1 MTCSPKDII
10 TSFCQGVHIEHIDA
24 DLIILTK
31 TRTKHALDVFAEEQC
46 AQETL
51 IQILESLKYTHKNG
65 KIKGIIDHYN
75 TVWLPNNEVS
85 HNLVHFLEF
94 LVQHE
99 DHRRI
104 AFLLERIHETKNPV
118 SYAAYFFSGA
128 LLSCIG
134 ASIYFY
140 LTDSWNSFLNFI
152 TLTIPQIG
160 KWFLENILLTQN
172 LSIIILAYQ
181 FIKTFFDFHHIYI
194 DRTTSDP
201 KKFIKIATVALLTM
215 TAQALSFLYINIA
228 RFIPGL
234 LLIIASSIESIWLF
248 IELLYK
254 PDEKDQRQIDAMST
268 LEQIKYF
275 ELKAMYE
282 KTKTQFYY
290 ELISWALITTA
301 SIIGFIFAPY
311 LPFIGTM
318 IVVFQFLVSS
328 AKHYYYNQLN
338 EDSMFDLQKII
349 QGLNSTGAHDGSQ
362 VVNDASSIRT
372 HLNGSG
378 VSSNRFFQAA
388 NTDPEYPSM
397 VLSA

>member
-1 MTCSPKDII
+1 MTCLPKDII
-10 TSFCQGVHIEHIDA
+10 TSFCQGVHIERLDA

-31 TRTKHALDVFAEEQC
+31 EKAKHAIDVFTEEQC
-46 AQETL
+46 TNKTL
-51 IQILESLKYTHKNG
+51 TQILNSLKYTDPKDNINEIIRDYEDTWLRKN
-65 KIKGIIDHYN
+65 N
-75 TVWLPNNEVS
+75 VS

-94 LVQHE
+94 LVQNKH
-99 DHRRI
+99 HSRI
-104 AFLLERIHETKNPV
+104 AFLLERIQQTKNPV

-128 LLSCIG
+128 LVSCIG

-140 LTDSWNSFLNFI
+140 VTEDSWDSFLNFI
-152 TLTIPQIG
+152 TLTIPQSG

-282 KTKTQFYY
+282 KTKTQFY
-290 ELISWALITTA
+290 
-301 SIIGFIFAPY
+301 
-311 LPFIGTM
+311 
-318 IVVFQFLVSS
+318 
-328 AKHYYYNQLN
+328 
-338 EDSMFDLQKII
+338 
-349 QGLNSTGAHDGSQ
+349 
-362 VVNDASSIRT
+362 
-372 HLNGSG
+372 
-378 VSSNRFFQAA
+378 
-388 NTDPEYPSM
+388 
-397 VLSA
+397 